1 MPTTRTRFADLRY
14 VATDGAGLSRRRA
27 GRSFAYYDTDGQI
40 IRDRETRRWIQSIGI
55 PPAWTEV
62 WISPNPNAHILAV
75 GRDAK
80 GRKQYRYHPQWNR
93 LRSQKKFDMLAA
105 FGKQLPRLRETT
117 ALHLRH
123 PRLTRTR
130 VLAALVTLLEHTLIR
145 VGNDEYARA
154 NDSYGLTTLQ
164 DDHVSIEGSRI
175 TFDFVGKSGKAHSIT
190 LRDPRMARIIS
201 QCRDIP
207 GQRLFQYID
216 SDGEI
221 RSVDSGD
228 VNAYLHEITG
238 KPFTAKVFRTWGG
251 SVLAVKYLCENCT
264 DSATDKVIQAC
275 VTHVAEVLGNTK
287 TVCRNYY
294 IHPLIIDAH
303 LEGRLAP
310 LYAQAQRSKSAG
322 LLPEE
327 KVLMALLKS
336 GGKTK
341 KASKPSK
348 KSRLERTS

>member
-1 MPTTRTRFADLRY
+1 MPATRTRFSDLRY
-14 VATDGAGLSRRRA
+14 IATDAAGFSRKRA

-40 IRDRETRRWIQSIGI
+40 IRDRDKRRWIQSIGI

-62 WISPNPNAHILAV
+62 WISPNPNAHILAI

-105 FGKQLPRLRETT
+105 FGRQLPRLREAT

-130 VLAALVTLLEHTLIR
+130 VLAALVMLLEHTLIR

-154 NDSYGLTTLQ
+154 NDSYGLTTMQ
-164 DDHVSIEGSRI
+164 DDHVSIEGSRV
-175 TFDFVGKSGKAHSIT
+175 TFDFVGKSGKAHTIT
-190 LRDPRMARIIS
+190 LRDPRMARIVR
-201 QCRDIP
+201 QCRDLP

-216 SDGEI
+216 SDGES

-228 VNAYLHEITG
+228 VNAYLREVTG

-251 SVLAVKYLCENCT
+251 SALAVKYLCENCT
-264 DSATDKVIQAC
+264 DSPSEKEIQAC

-303 LEGRLAP
+303 LEGRLGA

-336 GGKTK
+336 GAKPK
-341 KASKPSK
+341 RASKPSK
-348 KSRLERTS
+348 KSRLERAS